1 MIKHHVRFF
10 MKSATV
16 TSIPDLAYLN
26 HQVNEVL
33 YTEYSVI
40 GYRIL
45 LIDSFNKKPKV
56 IYNLDNFRV
65 NPEITASHH
74 CMEEFFL

>member
-1 MIKHHVRFF
+1 

-16 TSIPDLAYLN
+16 ASIPDLANLN
-26 HQVNEVL
+26 HQVDEVL
-33 YTEYSVI
+33 HTEYSVI
-40 GYRIL
+40 GYRVL
-45 LIDSFNKKPKV
+45 LINGFHKKPKV
-56 IYNLDNFRV
+56 IDNLDDLGV

>member
-1 MIKHHVRFF
+1 

-16 TSIPDLAYLN
+16 TSIPDFAYLY

-33 YTEYSVI
+33 HTEYSVI
-40 GYRIL
+40 CDRVL
-45 LIDSFNKKPKV
+45 LIDSFHKKPKV
-56 IYNLDNFRV
+56 IDNLDYLRV
-65 NPEITASHH
+65 YPEITASHH